1 MQAKSKIKLDR
12 VVGGFLVFFL
22 NLVARVLSLILR
34 RSHDINET
42 KVNTICV
49 AKFAGLGSILCA
61 GPLLGLIK
69 LHYPGARLVFITS
82 QHNAELLECMPVID
96 VRLYVSEKNLLSTIL
111 SSVSVL
117 IHLWRLRPQF
127 YIDLEVYSYYSSM
140 MATLS
145 CARNRIGFY
154 RLSSGLKKGLFTH
167 LVFFN
172 TAVPVQSL
180 YLQLGRVAG
189 CAKPAS
195 PAPVLRVPPK
205 DKELAESVLTEWLP
219 ENAPLLVVNPNAS
232 DLLLERRWPI
242 ESFSA
247 AITGLFDLV
256 PGLRVALVGSRREA
270 GYISRLTGLLE
281 SHKDRI
287 REYPGL
293 NLAVFLGVL
302 QRANCFLTNDSGP
315 MHMAFDFRVP
325 TVALFGP
332 ASPVQFACFA
342 DPARTIVLYEPVL
355 CSPCVH
361 NVDAP
366 PCGGDN
372 QCMKRIDVSRV
383 VEACYHF
390 LARTPRDGKS
400 RQEWTL
406 PARSPILSSPDGVP
420 LGKVE
425 LRGRSRQ

>member
-22 NLVARVLSLILR
+22 NLAARVLSLILR

-96 VRLYVSEKNLLSTIL
+96 VRLYVSENSIFSTLI
-111 SSVSVL
+111 SSIAVL
-117 IHLWRLRPQF
+117 MRLWRLRPQI

-154 RLSSGLKKGLFTH
+154 RLSSGLKRGLFTH

-189 CAKPAS
+189 CTNPSS
-195 PAPVLRVPPK
+195 PSPVIRIREQDK
-205 DKELAESVLTEWLP
+205 DRAAELLAEWLP
-219 ENAPLLVVNPNAS
+219 DDAPLLVVNPNAS

-242 ESFSA
+242 QSFYA
-247 AITGLFDLV
+247 AISELMDLV
-256 PGLRVALVGSRREA
+256 PGLHVALIGSRSEA
-270 GYISRLTGLLE
+270 PYIAGLGQQLV
-281 SHKDRI
+281 SHKDWI
-287 REYPGL
+287 RE
-293 NLAVFLGVL
+293 
-302 QRANCFLTNDSGP
+302 
-315 MHMAFDFRVP
+315 
-325 TVALFGP
+325 
-332 ASPVQFACFA
+332 
-342 DPARTIVLYEPVL
+342 
-355 CSPCVH
+355 
-361 NVDAP
+361 
-366 PCGGDN
+366 
-372 QCMKRIDVSRV
+372 
-383 VEACYHF
+383 
-390 LARTPRDGKS
+390 
-400 RQEWTL
+400 
-406 PARSPILSSPDGVP
+406 
-420 LGKVE
+420 
-425 LRGRSRQ
+425 

>member
-22 NLVARVLSLILR
+22 NLGARVVSLVLG
-34 RSHDINET
+34 RSHEISQDQV
-42 KVNTICV
+42 KTICV

-69 LHYPGARLVFITS
+69 ETYPNARLVFISS
-82 QHNAELLECMPVID
+82 QHNAELLECMPVVD
-96 VRLYVSEKNLLSTIL
+96 ERLYVSETSLPATLV
-111 SSVSVL
+111 SSVAVL
-117 IHLWRLRPQF
+117 IRLWRLRPQF

-189 CAKPAS
+189 CTNSGS
-195 PAPVLRVPPK
+195 PAPVLRVPPTA
-205 DKELAESVLTEWLP
+205 KEQAESALSEWLP
-219 ENAPLLVVNPNAS
+219 VAAPLLVVNPNAS

-242 ESFSA
+242 ENFSA
-247 AITGLFDLV
+247 AITGLFDLI
-256 PGLRVALVGSRREA
+256 PGLHVALIGSRGEQQ
-270 GYISRLTGLLE
+270 YISRLAGLLA
-281 SHKDRI
+281 SHKDRL
-287 REYPGL
+287 REYAGL

-332 ASPVQFACFA
+332 ASPVQFASFA
-342 DPARTIVLYEPVL
+342 DIARRIILYEPVL

-372 QCMKRIDVSRV
+372 QCMKRIDVPRV
-383 VEACYHF
+383 VDACYHF
-390 LARTPRDGKS
+390 LAETPRDGKPP
-400 RQEWTL
+400 QEWTL
-406 PARSPILSSPDGVP
+406 PARSPILSSLDGVP

-425 LRGRSRQ
+425 LRGGSH

>member
-1 MQAKSKIKLDR
+1 MRAKSKIKLDR

-22 NLVARVLSLILR
+22 NLAARVLSLVLR
-34 RSHDINET
+34 RSHEIDRSQV
-42 KVNTICV
+42 KAICV

-61 GPLLGLIK
+61 GPLLSQIK
-69 LHYPGARLVFITS
+69 ETYPGARLVFVTS
-82 QHNAELLECMPVID
+82 QHNAELLDCLPIID
-96 VRLYVSEKNLLSTIL
+96 VRLYVSEKTIL
-111 SSVSVL
+111 STLMSSLAVL
-117 IHLWRLRPQF
+117 IRLWRLRPQF

-167 LVFFN
+167 LLFFN

-189 CAKPAS
+189 CTKPGA
-195 PAPVLRVPPK
+195 PAPVLHIPPK
-205 DKELAESVLTEWLP
+205 EKDRAGGLVEWLP
-219 ENAPLLVVNPNAS
+219 EDAPLLIVNPNAS

-242 ESFSA
+242 DNFAA
-247 AITGLFDLV
+247 AISGLFGLV
-256 PGLRVALVGSRREA
+256 PGLHVALIGSRGEA
-270 GYISRLTGLLE
+270 GYISRLGGLLV

-287 REYPGL
+287 REYAGL

-315 MHMAFDFRVP
+315 MHMAFDSRVP

-372 QCMKRIDVSRV
+372 QCMKRIDVPRV
-383 VEACYHF
+383 VQACHHF
-390 LARTPRDGKS
+390 LAQSPRDGNS
-400 RQEWTL
+400 GEWTL
-406 PARSPILSSPDGVP
+406 PARSPILSSLDGVP

-425 LRGRSRQ
+425 LRGGSR

>member
-22 NLVARVLSLILR
+22 NLAARAISLVLR
-34 RSHDINET
+34 RSHEISQAQV
-42 KVNTICV
+42 KTICV

-69 LHYPGARLVFITS
+69 DTYPDARLVFITS

-96 VRLYVSEKNLLSTIL
+96 VRLYVSEKTIL
-111 SSVSVL
+111 ATLVSSVAVL
-117 IHLWRLRPQF
+117 IRLWRSRPQF

-189 CAKPAS
+189 CTKPYS

-205 DKELAESVLTEWLP
+205 DKERAETLLAEWLP
-219 ENAPLLVVNPNAS
+219 VDAPLLVVNPNAS

-242 ESFSA
+242 DSFTA
-247 AITGLFDLV
+247 AITSLFDLI
-256 PGLRVALVGSRREA
+256 PGLHVALIGSRSEA
-270 GYISRLTGLLE
+270 GYISRLGGLLAP
-281 SHKDRI
+281 HKDRI
-287 REYPGL
+287 REYAGL

-315 MHMAFDFRVP
+315 MHMAFDLRVP

-372 QCMKRIDVSRV
+372 QCMKRIDVPRV
-383 VEACYHF
+383 VQACYHF
-390 LARTPRDGKS
+390 LARSPRELNSG
-400 RQEWTL
+400 EWAL
-406 PARSPILSSPDGVP
+406 PARSPILSSLDGAP

-425 LRGRSRQ
+425 LRGVRRQ

>member
-22 NLVARVLSLILR
+22 NLTARAISLVLR
-34 RSHDINET
+34 RSHEINQAQV
-42 KVNTICV
+42 KTICV

-69 LHYPGARLVFITS
+69 ETYPGARLVFITS
-82 QHNAELLECMPVID
+82 QHNGEMLKCMPIID
-96 VRLYVSEKNLLSTIL
+96 ERLYVSESSILSTL
-111 SSVSVL
+111 VSSLAVL
-117 IHLWRLRPQF
+117 IRLWRLRPQF

-189 CAKPAS
+189 CTKPGS
-195 PAPVLRVPPK
+195 PAPLLSVAPK
-205 DKELAESVLTEWLP
+205 DKEQAERLLAEWLP
-219 ENAPLLVVNPNAS
+219 VDAPLLVVNPNAS

-242 ESFSA
+242 ENFSA
-247 AITGLFDLV
+247 AIAGLFDLM
-256 PGLRVALVGSRREA
+256 PGLQVALIGSRSEA
-270 GYISRLTGLLE
+270 AYISRLAGLLQL
-281 SHKDRI
+281 HKDRL
-287 REYPGL
+287 REYAGL
-293 NLAVFLGVL
+293 NLAVFLSVL

-315 MHMAFDFRVP
+315 MHMAFDSRVP

-342 DPARTIVLYEPVL
+342 DPARTIVLFEPVL

-372 QCMKRIDVSRV
+372 QCMKRIDVPRV
-383 VEACYHF
+383 VQACYHF
-390 LARTPRDGKS
+390 MARAPRDGNS
-400 RQEWTL
+400 SEWTL
-406 PARSPILSSPDGVP
+406 PPRSPILSSLDGVP

-425 LRGRSRQ
+425 LRGRSR

>member
-22 NLVARVLSLILR
+22 NLAARALSMVLRRRHVLSHSQI
-34 RSHDINET
+34 
-42 KVNTICV
+42 KTICV

-69 LHYPGARLVFITS
+69 ETYPGARLVFITS
-82 QHNAELLECMPVID
+82 HHNAELVQCLPIID
-96 VRLYVSEKNLLSTIL
+96 ERLYVSESSILSTVV
-111 SSVSVL
+111 SSVTVL
-117 IHLWRLRPQF
+117 IRLWRLRPEI
-127 YIDLEVYSYYSSM
+127 YVDLEVYSYYSSM

-154 RLSSGLKKGLFTH
+154 RLSSGLKRGLFTH

-189 CAKPAS
+189 CTNPSS
-195 PAPVLRVPPK
+195 PSPVIRVPPGA
-205 DKELAESVLTEWLP
+205 KERAGDLLGEWLP
-219 ENAPLLVVNPNAS
+219 DDAPLLVVNPNAS

-242 ESFSA
+242 ESFAA
-247 AITGLFDLV
+247 AISDLLDLV
-256 PGLRVALVGSRREA
+256 PALHVALIGSRSES
-270 GYISRLTGLLE
+270 GYIARLGGLLA
-281 SHKDRI
+281 SHKSRI
-287 REYPGL
+287 REYAGL
-293 NLAVFLGVL
+293 HLAVFLGIL

-315 MHMAFDFRVP
+315 MHMAFDLCMP

-332 ASPVQFACFA
+332 ASPVQFACYA
-342 DPARTIVLYEPVL
+342 NPERTIVLYEPVL

-361 NVDAP
+361 HVDAP

-372 QCMKRIDVSRV
+372 QCMKRIDVPRV
-383 VEACYHF
+383 VQACYQF
-390 LARTPRDGKS
+390 LAQAPRDGKP
-400 RQEWTL
+400 RQWSI
-406 PARSPILSSPDGVP
+406 PSKSPILSSLDGVP
-420 LGKVE
+420 LGTVE
-425 LRGRSRQ
+425 LRGRSR

>member
-22 NLVARVLSLILR
+22 NLAARVLSLILR

-117 IHLWRLRPQF
+117 IRLWRLRPQF

-154 RLSSGLKKGLFTH
+154 RLSSGLKRGLFTH

-180 YLQLGRVAG
+180 YIQLGRVAG
-189 CAKPAS
+189 CTNRSLQS
-195 PAPVLRVPPK
+195 PLIRVPPRA
-205 DKELAESVLTEWLP
+205 KERAGGLLAEWLP
-219 ENAPLLVVNPNAS
+219 VDAPLLVVNPNAS
-232 DLLLERRWPI
+232 DLLLERRWPV
-242 ESFSA
+242 ENFST
-247 AITGLFDLV
+247 AISELLDL
-256 PGLRVALVGSRREA
+256 L
-270 GYISRLTGLLE
+270 
-281 SHKDRI
+281 
-287 REYPGL
+287 
-293 NLAVFLGVL
+293 
-302 QRANCFLTNDSGP
+302 
-315 MHMAFDFRVP
+315 
-325 TVALFGP
+325 
-332 ASPVQFACFA
+332 
-342 DPARTIVLYEPVL
+342 
-355 CSPCVH
+355 
-361 NVDAP
+361 
-366 PCGGDN
+366 
-372 QCMKRIDVSRV
+372 
-383 VEACYHF
+383 
-390 LARTPRDGKS
+390 
-400 RQEWTL
+400 
-406 PARSPILSSPDGVP
+406 
-420 LGKVE
+420 
-425 LRGRSRQ
+425 